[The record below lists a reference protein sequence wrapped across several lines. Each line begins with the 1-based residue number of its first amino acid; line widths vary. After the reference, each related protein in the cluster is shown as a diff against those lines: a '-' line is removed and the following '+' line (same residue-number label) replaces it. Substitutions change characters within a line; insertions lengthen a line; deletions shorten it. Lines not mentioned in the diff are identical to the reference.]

1 MKNVFVEVNFVVDPQ
16 AVENSKNLTLN
27 NYEEIVHDNIDRGK
41 DVSCDVILKHLMS
54 QSDMDQIIF
63 ELCNRITWDGHVPVS
78 FGSIKRHYVYS
89 KESIN
94 ERLVSKATYSF
105 MI

>member
-16 AVENSKNLTLN
+16 VVENSKNLTLN
-27 NYEEIVHDNIDRGK
+27 NYEEIVRDNINRGK

-54 QSDMDQIIF
+54 QSDMDLMIL
-63 ELCNRITWDGHVPVS
+63 ELCNRITWDGYARVS
-78 FGSIKRHYVYS
+78 LGSIKRRYVYS
-89 KESIN
+89 GESIN

-105 MI
+105 MV